1 MFYRV
6 PPSKTVTLPSV
17 IEEQPENVL
26 ETSEDKSVE
35 QASQASGRVS
45 PDNSKGHTQKRKRE
59 ASPGPGKATKSTR
72 KGNGRRKGKAS
83 AKRMESPT
91 EQPPERDIVY
101 VRPKH
106 IIKAL
111 ASKNQSSKGS
121 DLGSLPA
128 QSRSSAA
135 SSAPNDS
142 VSAIDTSDSPVSNK
156 GDIQSQLQF
165 VPPAES
171 VPQPIPLFHAHGRK
185 RKNLNQPMPLVHEP
199 HQERQVSRKPSCQPS
214 DQINSPTSPA
224 PIPDPSAAIP
234 PDVVPTLLP
243 DSTVRTIESTQAPT
257 QSLQGLTADT
267 LTSMSEETRTGT
279 PPQVE
284 HLPSTA
290 PIDEVPPEQSTE
302 SLANNVAMPPP
313 PPALRLPASNA
324 SITRSTRSQCK
335 YHRISLPK
343 DETGSRVY
351 FLIPGCS
358 LTNQELMVEEEIED
372 HGEATYEDSLLAVGD
387 IESLYLDQQVIGV
400 LRQLVGLDILREGEV
415 YYLPQLGEWLP
426 RKQVARKSISE
437 KSAKIRVSAVGDYGS
452 SYAGSPTSARSLST
466 KPPLSN
472 ADSTSTSL
480 SVFRKLFDD
489 SEKGSIYQTTDSESE
504 WNEEAE
510 QLSASASQATSKGR
524 PRRSKVKEDFYN
536 PDEQDESPDKQSTHK
551 KRGKLAKR
559 GVKRAR
565 TMDIGEERQ
574 RKSKRLKKSM
584 TAPVALA
591 PVKDSSTT

>member
-6 PPSKTVTLPSV
+6 QPSRTVTLPSV

-26 ETSEDKSVE
+26 ETSENKSVE
-35 QASQASGRVS
+35 QASRASGRVS
-45 PDNSKGHTQKRKRE
+45 PDNNTGHTQKRKRE
-59 ASPGPGKATKSTR
+59 ASPGPGKAVKSTKKTKR
-72 KGNGRRKGKAS
+72 RRKGKAS

-101 VRPKH
+101 LRPKH
-106 IIKAL
+106 IIKGL
-111 ASKNQSSKGS
+111 ASKNQSR

-135 SSAPNDS
+135 SSTPNDNAS
-142 VSAIDTSDSPVSNK
+142 TIDTSDSPVSNK
-156 GDIQSQLQF
+156 ADVQSQLQYI
-165 VPPAES
+165 PPAES

-185 RKNLNQPMPLVHEP
+185 RKNLNQPMSLVYEP
-199 HQERQVSRKPSCQPS
+199 QQKREVSRKPSCQPS
-214 DQINSPTSPA
+214 DQMNSPTSPA
-224 PIPDPSAAIP
+224 PILPSSAIL
-234 PDVVPTLLP
+234 PDVVPTPLP
-243 DSTVRTIESTQAPT
+243 DSTVPTIESSQVPT
-257 QSLQGLTADT
+257 QSLQGLTVDT
-267 LTSMSEETRTGT
+267 LTSIPEETLTGS
-279 PPQVE
+279 PPQGE

-302 SLANNVAMPPP
+302 SLPNNVAMPPP
-313 PPALRLPASNA
+313 SPARQLPVSNV

-343 DETGSRVY
+343 EEAGPRVY

-372 HGEATYEDSLLAVGD
+372 HGEATYEDSLRVVGD

-466 KPPLSN
+466 MPPLSN

-480 SVFRKLFDD
+480 SAFRKLFD

-504 WNEEAE
+504 LSAEEAE
-510 QLSASASQATSKGR
+510 QPSASASQATSKGR
-524 PRRSKVKEDFYN
+524 PRRSLAKDVSYN
-536 PDEQDESPDKQSTHK
+536 PDEQDESSDEQSTQK
-551 KRGKLAKR
+551 KRRKSAKR

-565 TMDIGEERQ
+565 TMVIGAGEEGQ
-574 RKSKRLKKSM
+574 RKAKRLKKSM
-584 TAPVALA
+584 TAPVTLA
-591 PVKDSSTT
+591 PVKDSSTA

>member
-6 PPSKTVTLPSV
+6 PPSRTVTLPLV
-17 IEEQPENVL
+17 VEEQPENVL
-26 ETSEDKSVE
+26 ETLGDKSVE

-45 PDNSKGHTQKRKRE
+45 PDNSTRHTQKRKRE
-59 ASPGPGKATKSTR
+59 ASPGPGKATTSTK
-72 KGNGRRKGKAS
+72 KGKGRRKGKSS

-106 IIKAL
+106 NKKVL

-128 QSRSSAA
+128 QSQ
-135 SSAPNDS
+135 SAPNDNA
-142 VSAIDTSDSPVSNK
+142 SAIDTSDSPVLNK
-156 GDIQSQLQF
+156 ADIQPQQVHFIPS
-165 VPPAES
+165 AKS
-171 VPQPIPLFHAHGRK
+171 VSQPIPLFHAHGRK

-199 HQERQVSRKPSCQPS
+199 QQKGHESRKPSCQPS
-214 DQINSPTSPA
+214 DQTSSTTSPA
-224 PIPDPSAAIP
+224 PILDPSTAIL
-234 PDVVPTLLP
+234 PDVVPTSLADCTASP
-243 DSTVRTIESTQAPT
+243 TETTQVPT
-257 QSLQGLTADT
+257 QSRQGLTADI
-267 LTSMSEETRTGT
+267 LTSISEETRTG
-279 PPQVE
+279 PPHQGE
-284 HLPSTA
+284 HLLSKA

-302 SLANNVAMPPP
+302 SLANNAAMPPP
-313 PPALRLPASNA
+313 PPALPASNA
-324 SITRSTRSQCK
+324 SMTRSTRSQCK

-343 DETGSRVY
+343 EEAGPRVY

-358 LTNQELMVEEEIED
+358 LTNQELMEEEEIED
-372 HGEATYEDSLLAVGD
+372 HGEATYEDSLRVVGD

-415 YYLPQLGEWLP
+415 YYLPQPGEWLP
-426 RKQVARKSISE
+426 RKQVACKSISE

-472 ADSTSTSL
+472 ADSTSTSI
-480 SVFRKLFDD
+480 SVFRKLFDSD
-489 SEKGSIYQTTDSESE
+489 KDSIYQTTGSESE

-510 QLSASASQATSKGR
+510 LLSAFASQSTSKGR
-524 PRRSKVKEDFYN
+524 PRRSMVKEDLRN
-536 PDEQDESPDKQSTHK
+536 LDEQDESPDGQSTHK
-551 KRGKLAKR
+551 KRGKLSKR

-565 TMDIGEERQ
+565 TMDIGEEGQ

-584 TAPVALA
+584 TAPVGLA
-591 PVKDSSTT
+591 PVKDSSTA